1 MSALEA
7 LVALAEPPRRPR
19 RGTLTWDQVYERL
32 GTGLP
37 ADYVAL
43 ISCYG
48 AGLLGCREWL
58 GLCDPLDP
66 GRPCGLL
73 ACATDAGDA
82 YRFLRDGP
90 ASTFAGNGRPAN
102 GRPDERLNHM
112 ELDGLDGFAMDFP
125 RAVWPEP
132 GGFLCCAASRDGDYI
147 GWLTVGRPD
156 SWPVM
161 VWPQQSDGDTL
172 IDLTLTEVLVGWL
185 KGDLDLPGLPRCDE
199 PHTHDRFSTW

>member
-19 RGTLTWDQVYERL
+19 RGPLTWDQVYEKL
-32 GTGLP
+32 GTSLP
-37 ADYVAL
+37 TDYVAL
-43 ISCYG
+43 ISRYG
-48 AGLLGCREWL
+48 AGLLGCQEWL

-73 ACATDAGDA
+73 PCATDAGDA

-90 ASTFAGNGRPAN
+90 TAISGGARAVDDVFG
-102 GRPDERLNHM
+102 
-112 ELDGLDGFAMDFP
+112 GFAVDFP

-147 GWLTVGRPD
+147 GWLTVGEPD
-156 SWPVM
+156 QWPVM
-161 VWPQQSDGDTL
+161 VWPQQAEGDTV
-172 IDLTLTEVLVGWL
+172 IDLTLTEVLLGWL
-185 KGDLDLPGLPRCDE
+185 QGDLDLPGLPRCDK
-199 PHTHDRFSTW
+199 PHAHDRFSIW